1 MPNKLKTIDDWLTK
15 HARQKP
21 DTVALEFNNEVWSY
35 EDFNNYVIN
44 AAHLLIKEFN
54 VKQGDRIAYF
64 GTNSNTEVVLFFAC
78 AKLGLIIV
86 PLNWRL
92 SSHELNEIMVDC
104 NPSIIFFQ
112 NSFKSELP
120 AVTGGLNCQTIDAAL
135 FQKKLEI
142 EHHKEIN
149 IPFKT
154 DATDPLFIVY
164 TSGTTGIPKGAVL
177 TQNAVQDNAI
187 ISVDAHNFTSDDHV
201 LNVLP
206 LFHVGGINIQML
218 PAFFIGARVTLT
230 AVFDPETTVEKLKG
244 SKISTMV
251 CVPTVIT
258 AISQRINW
266 SSKLFPSLRALAIG
280 STDVPLEII
289 QDSHRRGVPMIQV
302 YGATETGP
310 VTIYQQPH
318 EATSTEGSI
327 GRAGKNINIKLMSE
341 EGVEVP
347 LGTPG
352 EIWVKAPNIFS
363 YYWNNPKETENALTK
378 GWFKTGDLALQDNNG
393 LYWFTER
400 LKHVIISGGENIYPA
415 EIERVLNSS
424 PEVKECSVVGR
435 KDSKW
440 GEVPIAFIVPYEA
453 KSNTIDTLH
462 ILDGKV
468 AKFKHPKE
476 VFFLDK
482 LPRNAMGKVQ
492 VENLKKIASQD

>member
-35 EDFNNYVIN
+35 EDFNNYVIK

-54 VKQGDRIAYF
+54 VKHGDRIAYF
-64 GTNSNTEVVLFFAC
+64 GTNSKTEVVLFFAC

-289 QDSHRRGVPMIQV
+289 QDSHRRGAV
-302 YGATETGP
+302 
-310 VTIYQQPH
+310 
-318 EATSTEGSI
+318 
-327 GRAGKNINIKLMSE
+327 
-341 EGVEVP
+341 
-347 LGTPG
+347 
-352 EIWVKAPNIFS
+352 S
-363 YYWNNPKETENALTK
+363 YTHLTLPTK
-378 GWFKTGDLALQDNNG
+378 
-393 LYWFTER
+393 R
-400 LKHVIISGGENIYPA
+400 
-415 EIERVLNSS
+415 
-424 PEVKECSVVGR
+424 
-435 KDSKW
+435 
-440 GEVPIAFIVPYEA
+440 IV
-453 KSNTIDTLH
+453 
-462 ILDGKV
+462 
-468 AKFKHPKE
+468 
-476 VFFLDK
+476 
-482 LPRNAMGKVQ
+482 
-492 VENLKKIASQD
+492 